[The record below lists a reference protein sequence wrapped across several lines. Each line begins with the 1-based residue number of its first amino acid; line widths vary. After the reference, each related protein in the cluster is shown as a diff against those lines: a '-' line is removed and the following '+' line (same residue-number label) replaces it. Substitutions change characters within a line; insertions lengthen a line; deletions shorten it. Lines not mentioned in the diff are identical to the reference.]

1 MFVARWEW
9 DGSAGAAWFSDHRI
23 PRSRDHPILG
33 RGIKVKSEIMVPLVL
48 LRITL
53 VILLVALNA
62 FFVAAEFAMVSLRD
76 TRIQQLIEQ
85 RRIGARTVQKI
96 QQRLDEFLPAVQ
108 FGVTLASLGLGWV
121 GEGTL
126 AAVFLPAMSH
136 VPFGRLYAHGFAAT
150 IAFIVITY
158 MHVLLGEIV
167 PKSLALHRAERLAL
181 AVAGPMDFFM
191 TLARP
196 FLVIMNKSARL
207 VLRGFGSRLMRE
219 GGVHS
224 PEELKLIV
232 TASRRVGL
240 LPEAQEEMIHN
251 ALELGDLAVR
261 EIMVPRHSIFSLPAD
276 MPLEDAMARVVEEQ
290 HSRVPVYDPEKGQ
303 ENIIGLL
310 YSKDL
315 SRMMHMRLAAGISF
329 AASPTRLRVRNIMRE
344 VLFVPE
350 AKPVADLLV
359 EFQTRKRHLA
369 IVVDEFGS
377 TSGLVTVEDVLE
389 QLVGELEDEFD
400 VAQRPV
406 VPLASGATVVLDG
419 GVNVR
424 DLEVQYEIEL
434 PRDQGFETLAGF
446 VMAQLGKIPKGGE
459 SFEYQARRYTVLQ
472 MEGRRIARVKIES
485 VLPSAQSRSAS

>member
-1 MFVARWEW
+1 
-9 DGSAGAAWFSDHRI
+9 
-23 PRSRDHPILG
+23 
-33 RGIKVKSEIMVPLVL
+33 MVPLVL
-48 LRITL
+48 LRIML
-53 VILLVALNA
+53 VILLVAANA

-76 TRIQQLIEQ
+76 TRVQQLIEQ

-96 QQRLDEFLPAVQ
+96 QRHLDNFLPAVQ

-126 AAVFLPAMSH
+126 AALFQPWMTDI
-136 VPFGRLYAHGFAAT
+136 PYGRIYAHGFAAV
-150 IAFIVITY
+150 IAFIIITY

-167 PKSLALHRAERLAL
+167 PKSLALQRAERVAL

-196 FLVIMNKSARL
+196 FLLIMNKSANL
-207 VLRGFGSRLMRE
+207 VLRGFGSRVMRE

-240 LPEAQEEMIHN
+240 LPESQEEMIHN
-251 ALELGDLAVR
+251 ALELGNLAVR
-261 EIMVPRHSIFSLPAD
+261 EIMVPRHNIFSLPAD

-290 HSRVPVYDPEKGQ
+290 HSRVPVYDAERGK

-310 YSKDL
+310 YSKDI
-315 SRMMHMRLAAGISF
+315 SRMMHMRLLAGLSGVG
-329 AASPTRLRVRNIMRE
+329 APSRLRVRNIMRE

-350 AKPVADLLV
+350 TKPVADLLV
-359 EFQTRKRHLA
+359 EFQQRKRHLA

-377 TSGLVTVEDVLE
+377 IAGLVTVEDVLE

-400 VAQRPV
+400 VAQKPAA
-406 VPLASGATVVLDG
+406 PLSSGAVVLDG
-419 GVNVR
+419 SANIR

-446 VMAQLGKIPKGGE
+446 AMAQLGRIPRGGE
-459 SFEYQARRYTVLQ
+459 SFEYQGRRYTVLN
-472 MEGRRIARVKIES
+472 MEGHRIARIKVENAMNE
-485 VLPSAQSRSAS
+485 LPKLP

>member
-1 MFVARWEW
+1 
-9 DGSAGAAWFSDHRI
+9 
-23 PRSRDHPILG
+23 
-33 RGIKVKSEIMVPLVL
+33 MVTLVL
-48 LRITL
+48 LRII
-53 VILLVALNA
+53 VVVLLVAANA

-76 TRIQQLIEQ
+76 TRIHQLIEQ

-96 QQRLDEFLPAVQ
+96 QQHLDEFLPAVQ

-121 GEGTL
+121 GEGTV
-126 AAVFLPAMSH
+126 AAILEPWMSH
-136 VPFGRLYAHGFAAT
+136 VPYGRLYAHGIAAT
-150 IAFIVITY
+150 LAFIVITY
-158 MHVLLGEIV
+158 MHVLLGELV
-167 PKSLALHRAERLAL
+167 PKSLALQRAERVAL

-191 TLARP
+191 TLAHP
-196 FLVIMNKSARL
+196 FLLVMNKSANI

-240 LPEAQEEMIHN
+240 LPETQEDMIHN
-251 ALELGDLAVR
+251 ALELGNLSVR
-261 EIMVPRHSIFSLPAD
+261 EIMTPRHNIFSLPAD
-276 MPLEDAMARVVEEQ
+276 MPLEEAMARVVEEQ
-290 HSRVPVYDPEKGQ
+290 HSRVPVYDPGKGK

-315 SRMMHMRLAAGISF
+315 SRMMHMRLTAGLSF
-329 AASPTRLRVRNIMRE
+329 VESPSRMMVRNIMRE

-350 AKPVADLLV
+350 TKPVADLLID
-359 EFQTRKRHLA
+359 FQKRKRHLA

-400 VAQRPV
+400 VAQRPA
-406 VPLASGATVVLDG
+406 VPLGSGAVVLDG
-419 GVNVR
+419 AFNIR
-424 DLEVQYEIEL
+424 DLEVQYDITL
-434 PRDQGFETLAGF
+434 PRDEGFETLAGF

-459 SFEYQARRYTVLQ
+459 SVEFQGHRYTVLQ
-472 MEGRRIARVKIES
+472 MEGHRIARVKIEA
-485 VLPSAQSRSAS
+485 VGQLQRSGA

>member
-1 MFVARWEW
+1 
-9 DGSAGAAWFSDHRI
+9 
-23 PRSRDHPILG
+23 
-33 RGIKVKSEIMVPLVL
+33 MVPLVL
-48 LRITL
+48 LRIIL
-53 VILLVALNA
+53 VVLLVAANA

-96 QQRLDEFLPAVQ
+96 QKRLDEFLPAVQ

-121 GEGTL
+121 GEATL
-126 AAVFLPAMSH
+126 AALFQPWMTNI
-136 VPFGRLYAHGFAAT
+136 PWGRIYAHGFAAT
-150 IAFIVITY
+150 VAFIVITY

-167 PKSLALHRAERLAL
+167 PKSLALQRAERVAL

-191 TLARP
+191 TLSRP
-196 FLVIMNKSARL
+196 FLLIMNKSANL
-207 VLRGFGSRLMRE
+207 VLRGFGSRVMRE

-240 LPEAQEEMIHN
+240 LPESQEDMIHN
-251 ALELGDLAVR
+251 ALELGNLTVR

-276 MPLEDAMARVVEEQ
+276 FPLEDAMARVVEEQ
-290 HSRVPVYDPEKGQ
+290 HSRVPVYDPDKGK

-315 SRMMHMRLAAGISF
+315 SRMMHMRLTAGITFSG
-329 AASPTRLRVRNIMRE
+329 SRMPVRDIMRE

-350 AKPVADLLV
+350 AKPVADLLQ
-359 EFQTRKRHLA
+359 EFQARKRHLA

-377 TSGLVTVEDVLE
+377 VSGLVTVEDVLE

-400 VAQRPV
+400 VAQRPDIA
-406 VPLASGATVVLDG
+406 LASGAVVLDG
-419 GVNVR
+419 SSNLR
-424 DLEVQYEIEL
+424 DLETQYEIVL
-434 PRDQGFETLAGF
+434 PREEGFETLAGF
-446 VMAQLGKIPKGGE
+446 VMAQLGKIPKAGE
-459 SFEYQARRYTVLQ
+459 RFEYDGRRYTVLQ
-472 MEGRRIARVKIES
+472 MDGHRIVRVKIEN
-485 VLPSAQSRSAS
+485 LNQLTTLGTAI

>member
-1 MFVARWEW
+1 
-9 DGSAGAAWFSDHRI
+9 
-23 PRSRDHPILG
+23 
-33 RGIKVKSEIMVPLVL
+33 MVPLVL
-48 LRITL
+48 LRIML
-53 VILLVALNA
+53 VILLVAANA

-76 TRIQQLIEQ
+76 TRVQQLIEQ

-96 QQRLDEFLPAVQ
+96 QKRLDDFLPAVQ

-126 AAVFLPAMSH
+126 AALFQPWMASIPYGQV
-136 VPFGRLYAHGFAAT
+136 YAHGFAAT

-167 PKSLALHRAERLAL
+167 PKSLALHRGERVAL

-191 TLARP
+191 TVARP
-196 FLVIMNKSARL
+196 FLLVMNKSANL
-207 VLRGFGSRLMRE
+207 VLRGFGSRVMRE

-240 LPEAQEEMIHN
+240 LPESQEEMIHN
-251 ALELGDLAVR
+251 ALELGNLAVR
-261 EIMVPRHSIFSLPAD
+261 EIMVPRHNIFSLPAD

-290 HSRVPVYDPEKGQ
+290 HSRVPVYDPERGK

-315 SRMMHMRLAAGISF
+315 AHTMHLRMLAGMGSAGTSL
-329 AASPTRLRVRNIMRE
+329 RLRVRNIMRE

-350 AKPVADLLV
+350 TKPVADLLV
-359 EFQTRKRHLA
+359 EFQQRKRHLA

-400 VAQRPV
+400 VAQRPAG
-406 VPLASGATVVLDG
+406 PFTSGSVVLDG
-419 GVNVR
+419 SANIR
-424 DLEVQYEIEL
+424 DMETQYEIEL

-446 VMAQLGKIPKGGE
+446 VMSQLGRIPKGGE
-459 SFEYQARRYTVLQ
+459 SLEYQNRRYTVLN
-472 MEGRRIARVKIES
+472 MEGHRIARIKIES
-485 VLPSAQSRSAS
+485 ASPVNQLPKMP

>member
-1 MFVARWEW
+1 
-9 DGSAGAAWFSDHRI
+9 
-23 PRSRDHPILG
+23 
-33 RGIKVKSEIMVPLVL
+33 MVPLVL
-48 LRITL
+48 LRVTL
-53 VILLVALNA
+53 VVLLVAFNA

-85 RRIGARTVQKI
+85 RRIGARTVLRI

-126 AAVFLPAMSH
+126 AVIFYPWMSGI
-136 VPFGRLYAHGFAAT
+136 PFARVYAHGFAAAA
-150 IAFIVITY
+150 AFILITY

-167 PKSLALHRAERLAL
+167 PKSLALQRGERVAL

-196 FLVIMNKSARL
+196 FLLVMNKSANL

-240 LPEAQEEMIHN
+240 LPESQEEMIHH
-251 ALELGDLAVR
+251 ALELGNLTVR

-276 MPLEDAMARVVEEQ
+276 MPLEDAMAQVVEEQ
-290 HSRVPVYDPEKGQ
+290 HSRVPVYDPEKGK

-315 SRMMHMRLAAGISF
+315 SRMMHMRLTAGFGS
-329 AASPTRLRVRNIMRE
+329 SPMRLRVRNIMRE

-350 AKPVADLLV
+350 AKPVADLLL
-359 EFQTRKRHLA
+359 EFQKRKRHLA

-377 TSGLVTVEDVLE
+377 TSGLVTVEDLLE

-400 VAQRPV
+400 VAQRPP
-406 VPLASGATVVLDG
+406 VPLSAGDAVVLDG
-419 GVNVR
+419 SANIR

-459 SFEYQARRYTVLQ
+459 SVEYQARKYTVLQ
-472 MEGRRIARVKIES
+472 MEGHRIARVKIES
-485 VLPSAQSRSAS
+485 AVPSSQTRSAS